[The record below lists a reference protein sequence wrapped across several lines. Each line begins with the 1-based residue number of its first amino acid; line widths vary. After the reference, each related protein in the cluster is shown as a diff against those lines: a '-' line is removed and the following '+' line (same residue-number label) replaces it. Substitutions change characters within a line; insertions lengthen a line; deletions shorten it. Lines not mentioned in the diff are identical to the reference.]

1 MKEMIIKNKGNLIWS
16 SLVILLP
23 IPIEGLLQREFVF
36 YPLFFLATHWICIL
50 ITLHDRK
57 NRDQDRKA
65 MGLIF
70 WMLPIISAFLQ
81 RVSFCPHR
89 SGVLL
94 PDNNADVLCF
104 RPHVCCFRK
113 LPTQNPSEQ
122 HHGHQSEVGSRK

>member
-1 MKEMIIKNKGNLIWS
+1 MKEMIMKNKGNLIGS

-36 YPLFFLATHWICIL
+36 YPLFFLAAHWLCIL

-70 WMLPIISAFLQ
+70 WILPIISLL
-81 RVSFCPHR
+81 FCSVFP
-89 SGVLL
+89 
-94 PDNNADVLCF
+94 
-104 RPHVCCFRK
+104 
-113 LPTQNPSEQ
+113 
-122 HHGHQSEVGSRK
+122 

>member
-1 MKEMIIKNKGNLIWS
+1 MKEMIMKNKGNLIGS

-36 YPLFFLATHWICIL
+36 YSPRQEEQRSGSEGDGADFLDTSDYL
-50 ITLHDRK
+50 
-57 NRDQDRKA
+57 
-65 MGLIF
+65 
-70 WMLPIISAFLQ
+70 SAFLQ

-113 LPTQNPSEQ
+113 LPSQNPSEQ

>member
-1 MKEMIIKNKGNLIWS
+1 MKEMIMKNKGNLIGS

-36 YPLFFLATHWICIL
+36 YPLFFLAAHWLCIL

-57 NRDQDRKA
+57 NRDQDRVDFLDA
-65 MGLIF
+65 SDYL
-70 WMLPIISAFLQ
+70 SAFLQ

-113 LPTQNPSEQ
+113 LPSQNPSEQ